1 MNHLHASPLVLALT
15 ASLACTAGKSDD
27 DPQPCAYA
35 AEMLED
41 GEEVEST
48 DGCMTLACTNG
59 ILVTA
64 EDRRVVVAGD
74 LELASQ
80 TAVDAQRC
88 LGVVEGT
95 LRITGTAA
103 DLTPIAS
110 LYRVGTGLEITASEA
125 VTLDGLGGL
134 GEVGGGITIADNASL
149 TALSFQPQMSVFGD
163 VTIANNDALVSL
175 AGAEFI
181 GQCTS
186 CIAVSRRP
194 GGLAE
199 HREAPP
205 EAIADIGPEP
215 SGGTFF
221 GSIVIAENDLLADV
235 QALANLYSAW
245 SDVTFRN
252 NAALASLTG
261 LELAE
266 VRGDLEISGH
276 PAMPTAD
283 AEAFVLGVSV
293 LGTTTICGNM
303 GGTACP

>member
-110 LYRVGTGLEITASEA
+110 LQW
-125 VTLDGLGGL
+125 
-134 GEVGGGITIADNASL
+134 
-149 TALSFQPQMSVFGD
+149 LSSKRPGSTDPSG
-163 VTIANNDALVSL
+163 VSL
-175 AGAEFI
+175 LKNP
-181 GQCTS
+181 TPPMH
-186 CIAVSRRP
+186 AV
-194 GGLAE
+194 
-199 HREAPP
+199 
-205 EAIADIGPEP
+205 
-215 SGGTFF
+215 
-221 GSIVIAENDLLADV
+221 
-235 QALANLYSAW
+235 
-245 SDVTFRN
+245 
-252 NAALASLTG
+252 
-261 LELAE
+261 
-266 VRGDLEISGH
+266 
-276 PAMPTAD
+276 
-283 AEAFVLGVSV
+283 
-293 LGTTTICGNM
+293 
-303 GGTACP
+303 